1 MRTSIAYLLRT
12 PMLRLVLALG
22 LTSCFASS
30 TSATDLSG
38 HWSGQWISCTSGHK
52 GPLQA
57 DFCKICET
65 KYRVTFTG
73 RFFVVFP
80 FRYQVTLNV
89 VSDDGEHVT
98 LSGTS
103 YLGRIYGTFR
113 YNATATCTDFV
124 SRYDSCKDDG
134 KFVLHRCCNDCR

>member
-1 MRTSIAYLLRT
+1 MRAPIACPPRTLLLR
-12 PMLRLVLALG
+12 LAFVLG
-22 LTSCFASS
+22 LTVAFASAA
-30 TSATDLSG
+30 SATDLSG
-38 HWSGQWISCTSGHK
+38 HWSGHWISCTSGHK
-52 GPLQA
+52 GPLHA

-65 KYRVTFTG
+65 KYRVTFKG
-73 RFFVVFP
+73 RFFVIFP
-80 FRYQVTLNV
+80 FRYQVMLNV

-98 LSGTS
+98 LAGTS

-134 KFVLHRCCNDCR
+134 KFVLHR